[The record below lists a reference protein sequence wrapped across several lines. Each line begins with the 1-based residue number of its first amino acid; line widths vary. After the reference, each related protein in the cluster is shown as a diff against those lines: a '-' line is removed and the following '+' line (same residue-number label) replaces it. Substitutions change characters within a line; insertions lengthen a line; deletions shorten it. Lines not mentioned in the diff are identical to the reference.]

1 MTGCTRWKDIRA
13 EHVER
18 AGGEAAVV
26 EGKRE
31 LSAEVLGHRV
41 GLGKSSSQVKRHTGI
56 R

>member
-31 LSAEVLGHRV
+31 LSLRC
-41 GLGKSSSQVKRHTGI
+41 SGI
-56 R
+56 GWPRSAGAGG